1 MEEMMNLSKIKVRG
15 LIGRE
20 LKMLK
25 NKEGITLGG
34 LTDMPVDKRD
44 EALDRL
50 IALACDVDPDD
61 LTPGEKLDMYT
72 RITAETYMTE
82 ADRKNFESPQ
92 SSALEI
98 DSTTAANA
106 EKQGSKGKG
115 TARKSKKQTGSS
127 RPNPF
132 TK

>member
-1 MEEMMNLSKIKVRG
+1 MEEKMDLSKIKVRG

-25 NKEGITLGG
+25 NEEGITLGG

-50 IALACDVDPDD
+50 IGLACDVDPDE

-82 ADRKNFESPQ
+82 ADRKNSESPQ
-92 SSALEI
+92 SLVLKTS
-98 DSTTAANA
+98 STTAASA

-115 TARKSKKQTGSS
+115 TARKSKKQSGSS
-127 RPNPF
+127 QPNPF

>member
-1 MEEMMNLSKIKVRG
+1 MDLSKIKVRG

-25 NKEGITLGG
+25 KDKGITLGG
-34 LTDMPVDKRD
+34 LTNLDDDERD
-44 EALDRL
+44 EALDNI
-50 IALACDVDPDD
+50 IAMASDVDPDE

-82 ADRKNFESPQ
+82 ADRKNSESPQ
-92 SSALEI
+92 PSASKTS
-98 DSTTAANA
+98 STTAASA

-115 TARKSKKQTGSS
+115 TARKSKKQSGSS
-127 RPNPF
+127 QPNPF

>member
-1 MEEMMNLSKIKVRG
+1 MDLSKIKVRG

-25 NKEGITLGG
+25 KDKGITLGG
-34 LTDMPVDKRD
+34 LTNLDDDERD
-44 EALDRL
+44 EALDNI
-50 IALACDVDPDD
+50 IAMASDVDPDE

-82 ADRKNFESPQ
+82 ADRKNSESPQ
-92 SSALEI
+92 SLVLKTS
-98 DSTTAANA
+98 STTAASA

-115 TARKSKKQTGSS
+115 TARKSKKQSGSS
-127 RPNPF
+127 QPNPF